1 MKLQHILL
9 KVNVVK
15 ILGDENKEIT
25 NINFNSEK
33 ITKNGLFV
41 AIRGLVADGHDYI
54 DNSIKSGASVVFAEI
69 LPEKLHKDITYVC
82 VKNTHRS
89 LSQLASIFYNY
100 PSKSIRLIGVTGT
113 NGKTTIVSLLHQLFS
128 LLNRK

>member
-15 ILGDENKEIT
+15 IVGDKNKEIT
-25 NINFNSEK
+25 NINFNSKK

-54 DNSIKSGASVVFAEI
+54 NF
-69 LPEKLHKDITYVC
+69 
-82 VKNTHRS
+82 
-89 LSQLASIFYNY
+89 
-100 PSKSIRLIGVTGT
+100 
-113 NGKTTIVSLLHQLFS
+113 
-128 LLNRK
+128 